1 MKHKTWK
8 MNKSVCFM
16 SIFDK
21 IITKMINWIKIYRIF
36 VQISDNLYTLSEIY
50 TLINKAVKIK
60 DSTY

>member
-8 MNKSVCFM
+8 MNKSTYYM

-36 VQISDNLYTLSEIY
+36 VQISDNFYTLSEIS
-50 TLINKAVKIK
+50 TLSIKVVKIK
-60 DSTY
+60 YSTY

>member
-1 MKHKTWK
+1 
-8 MNKSVCFM
+8 MNKCACYM
-16 SIFDK
+16 YNFDK
-21 IITKMINWIKIYRIF
+21 ISSKMIIWIKKYRIF

>member
-8 MNKSVCFM
+8 MNKSTCQM

-36 VQISDNLYTLSEIY
+36 VQISDNFYTLSEIS
-50 TLINKAVKIK
+50 TLSIKGVKIK